1 MLKRARLSKRIY
13 YIKHGRR
20 GKGKDNSIMKK
31 TAINEAITTYL
42 ETEEKCEK
50 EKIQVAPFEV
60 K

>member
-1 MLKRARLSKRIY
+1 MEDEEKVRTIQL
-13 YIKHGRR
+13 
-20 GKGKDNSIMKK
+20 KK